1 MSQESNCLKVRK
13 TLGEEAIVLAN
24 RLGIFNRELQ
34 IQRDNEYVY
43 IPLIRRSTENES
55 RLLEQRLP
63 NYAILTRVFPE
74 RNRRVPLLALL
85 RDELPRHLLFS
96 LPHSVDFVGD
106 IAIIEV
112 PPELDVHKTL
122 IGETILKVNR
132 NVRTVLA
139 KAGAIGGTYRTRDF
153 TIVAGES
160 RTETTHKEYE
170 CQFYLDV
177 AKVYFSPRLSF
188 EHHRVASLVKEG
200 ENVVD
205 LFAGV
210 GPFAVQ
216 IAKMRQ
222 DVEVFAVDLNPYAF
236 EYLKRN
242 IRINRVEGKVHPFLG
257 DARQVVRRKLFG
269 IADRVIM
276 NLPENALEFVDV
288 ACETIGPDGGTVHF
302 YSFVSTSHSLSI
314 AESIFDK
321 AVEECGRK
329 VEEVL
334 FSRLVR
340 GTAPYEWQSV
350 LDATI
355 V

>member
-1 MSQESNCLKVRK
+1 
-13 TLGEEAIVLAN
+13 
-24 RLGIFNRELQ
+24 
-34 IQRDNEYVY
+34 
-43 IPLIRRSTENES
+43 
-55 RLLEQRLP
+55 
-63 NYAILTRVFPE
+63 
-74 RNRRVPLLALL
+74 
-85 RDELPRHLLFS
+85 

-112 PPELDVHKTL
+112 PPELDVYKTL